1 MLRDHLAVAELL
13 KNLIKGNTDHISRVT
28 YRPEKTAVGGEES
41 EHLERCTP
49 ESQGV
54 SSRHLAAFF
63 EELAEDE
70 RTDLHHVIVLRH
82 GKVIAQADRAPY
94 RRDVWH
100 TSYSMCKSITGM
112 AIGMLIAEGKLSLED
127 KIYPILDKK
136 LLFTG
141 GHQKSLTVEHLL
153 TMTTGVT
160 FNETGIVSGDD
171 WVTSYLLASTK
182 GKPGKT
188 FEYNSMNTY
197 ILSAIVTKIT
207 GEPMVEYLR
216 PRLWEP
222 LGIHQVYWETCPM
235 GINKGGWGLFLTTED
250 AAKLGQLYLRKGNW
264 EGQQLLPECWVE
276 AATSHQEDTP
286 ENMGPYGYGYQVW
299 LGGRPGSFTF
309 NGMLGQNVVGYPDL
323 DLVIA
328 TNAGSDELFQNCV
341 LLDIVRRYFEV
352 DFEPEEILPEDPAAL
367 RKLRDTESVLERF
380 GTTKKKLLKRTDRAK
395 IHSWRR
401 KGSAGEPEF
410 LFRERFMKA
419 LNGKR
424 YQLNEKHVGLCPLVF
439 QVFHNNYTDGIGSAG
454 FAYED
459 GRFFLLLEEGEHM
472 HRIEVG
478 FSRAAETVC
487 LFHEE
492 PYLLGVKG
500 EITCDEDGSPVLK
513 LNLAFLEEA
522 VRRTVKCCF
531 RNGYQD
537 LEMRWDETPGSRMIT
552 EGLDSLL
559 QDTLKTGLMDTLQN
573 KIGVDLPAILVD
585 RTIHPVVTGHLEETV
600 RLF

>member
-1 MLRDHLAVAELL
+1 M
-13 KNLIKGNTDHISRVT
+13 
-28 YRPEKTAVGGEES
+28 
-41 EHLERCTP
+41 
-49 ESQGV
+49 
-54 SSRHLAAFF
+54 
-63 EELAEDE
+63 
-70 RTDLHHVIVLRH
+70 
-82 GKVIAQADRAPY
+82 
-94 RRDVWH
+94 
-100 TSYSMCKSITGM
+100 
-112 AIGMLIAEGKLSLED
+112 
-127 KIYPILDKK
+127 
-136 LLFTG
+136 
-141 GHQKSLTVEHLL
+141 EHLL

-171 WVTSYLLASTK
+171 WVTSYLLASTR

-367 RKLRDTESVLERF
+367 RKLHDTEAALERF

-395 IHSWRR
+395 LHSWRR

-424 YQLNEKHVGLCPLVF
+424 YQLNEKHVG
-439 QVFHNNYTDGIGSAG
+439 
-454 FAYED
+454 
-459 GRFFLLLEEGEHM
+459 
-472 HRIEVG
+472 
-478 FSRAAETVC
+478 
-487 LFHEE
+487 
-492 PYLLGVKG
+492 PYLLGV
-500 EITCDEDGSPVLK
+500 
-513 LNLAFLEEA
+513 
-522 VRRTVKCCF
+522 
-531 RNGYQD
+531 
-537 LEMRWDETPGSRMIT
+537 
-552 EGLDSLL
+552 
-559 QDTLKTGLMDTLQN
+559 
-573 KIGVDLPAILVD
+573 
-585 RTIHPVVTGHLEETV
+585 
-600 RLF
+600 